1 MLKLLRSTDVG
12 ALVRDR
18 RRVLGLSQAKLAK
31 RLGTSQDWV
40 SRLENGKTTLQVGL
54 VLRALHELGVTLM
67 AKTRDAPRPKARS
80 RNLGKRPRISIN
92 DIVDG

>member
-1 MLKLLRSTDVG
+1 MLKLLRTSDIG
-12 ALVRDR
+12 ALIRDR
-18 RRVLGLSQAKLAK
+18 RRGLGLSQTKLAE

-40 SRLENGKTTLQVGL
+40 SRLESGKATLHVGL

-67 AKTRDAPRPKARS
+67 ADTEPQNPVS
-80 RNLGKRPRISIN
+80 RTSAKRPPISIK

>member
-1 MLKLLRSTDVG
+1 MIKLSRTDDIG

-18 RRVLGLSQAKLAK
+18 RRAQRLSQAELAK

-40 SRLENGKTTLQVGL
+40 SRLENGKPTLQIGL
-54 VLRALHELGVTLM
+54 VLRALHELGVALS
-67 AKTRDAPRPKARS
+67 AEDAPASPRPS
-80 RNLGKRPRISIN
+80 PKRPPFSIK